1 MRVFFIPWGHVNFH
15 DHIWALRRHLGHM
28 TYMLDSDWL
37 KNFFAALRLVGTYCS
52 PFYYY
57 SHMDAMLKLKS
68 VSTMVDI
75 KKIRQRYDQI
85 EIHVRGLQEK
95 GVDSA

>member
-1 MRVFFIPWGHVNFH
+1 
-15 DHIWALRRHLGHM
+15 
-28 TYMLDSDWL
+28 
-37 KNFFAALRLVGTYCS
+37 
-52 PFYYY
+52 
-57 SHMDAMLKLKS
+57 MDAMLKLKS